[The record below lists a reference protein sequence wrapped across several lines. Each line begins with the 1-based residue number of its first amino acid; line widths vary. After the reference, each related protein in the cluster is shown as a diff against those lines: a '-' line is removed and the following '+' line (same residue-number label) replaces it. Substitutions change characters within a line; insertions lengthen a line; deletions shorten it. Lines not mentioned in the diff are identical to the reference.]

1 MTSAPADPSGSRG
14 FPDDPEL
21 AGRAREL
28 LEKIASQPRF
38 AGSESEKRARQL
50 CSTLLEAQGMTVS
63 GREFAFSE
71 FPGRYGAPLIGF
83 LWLVTALL
91 TRHVYLRHG
100 GAGPAV
106 ASLIIGLAVSGVL
119 GKWLTR
125 DGTARVRWMK
135 SRSSNLIASR
145 GQPEIWL
152 VAHLDSKSQ
161 TIPMIARIFCLVAA
175 AAALAVL
182 ALSLTL
188 EWMGVSVTGGGGS
201 GTLSIAPTLAVIAA
215 ATAVP
220 VILCLVRDNS
230 PGAVDNASGVIAVIL
245 ATTLLRSQAN
255 LGVILTS
262 GEELGLAGARAHVET
277 RTDRAIAINCDTIDD
292 GGRFLCMARRTSR
305 GAATAAIVRAAK
317 RVGLPL
323 RVRGIIPGILADSI
337 AFADA
342 GWDTLTLSRGNI
354 ATLARVHTSSDTR
367 ERLNGTGIAQA
378 AYLLAATVE
387 ELR

>member
-1 MTSAPADPSGSRG
+1 L
-14 FPDDPEL
+14 PDDPEL
-21 AGRAREL
+21 AGRARDL
-28 LEKIASQPRF
+28 LKEIASQPRF

-50 CSTLLEAQGMTVS
+50 CGALLEAQGLTVS
-63 GREFAFSE
+63 ERGFAFSA

-83 LWLVTALL
+83 LWLVAALL
-91 TRHVYLRHG
+91 TRHAYLRHG
-100 GAGPAV
+100 GAGPAT
-106 ASLIIGLAVSGVL
+106 AILISGLAVSGVL

-125 DGTARVRWMK
+125 DGTGRLRLMK
-135 SRSSNLIASR
+135 SRSSNLIATR

-175 AAALAVL
+175 VTAFALLSL
-182 ALSLTL
+182 ALTL
-188 EWMGVSVTGGGGS
+188 EWMGVSVHAGS
-201 GTLSIAPTLAVIAA
+201 GNSSTAPLLAMIAA
-215 ATAVP
+215 ATTVP

-245 ATTLLRSQAN
+245 ATTLLRSQAD

-262 GEELGLAGARAHVET
+262 GEELGLAGARAHVVT
-277 RTDRAIAINCDTIDD
+277 HSSRAIAINCDTIDD

-305 GAATAAIVRAAK
+305 GAATAAIVRVAK

-342 GWDTLTLSRGNI
+342 GWDSLTLSRGNI

-367 ERLNGTGIAQA
+367 ERLDGTGIAQA

>member
-1 MTSAPADPSGSRG
+1 MTSAPADPLRG

-38 AGSESEKRARQL
+38 AGSEGEKRARQL

-63 GREFAFSE
+63 EREFAFSA

-91 TRHVYLRHG
+91 TRHLYLRHG
-100 GAGPAV
+100 GAGPAM
-106 ASLIIGLAVSGVL
+106 AILIPGLAISAAL

-125 DGTARVRWMK
+125 SGTARLRWMK

-161 TIPMIARIFCLVAA
+161 TIPMIARISCLAA
-175 AAALAVL
+175 AAAAFALLAF
-182 ALSLTL
+182 SITL
-188 EWMGVSVTGGGGS
+188 EWMGVSVHAGS
-201 GTLSIAPTLAVIAA
+201 GNSSTAPLLAVIAA
-215 ATAVP
+215 VTTVP
-220 VILCLVRDNS
+220 VILCLIRDTS

-245 ATTLLRSQAN
+245 ATTLLRSQAD

-277 RTDRAIAINCDTIDD
+277 HTDRAIAINCDTIDD

-323 RVRGIIPGILADSI
+323 HVRGIIPGILADSI

-342 GWDTLTLSRGNI
+342 GWDSLTLSRGNI

-367 ERLNGTGIAQA
+367 ERLDGAGIAQA

>member
-1 MTSAPADPSGSRG
+1 MTSAPGNPSGSRG
-14 FPDDPEL
+14 LPDDPEL
-21 AGRAREL
+21 AGRARDL
-28 LEKIASQPRF
+28 LKEIASQPRF

-50 CSTLLEAQGMTVS
+50 CGALLEAQGMTVS
-63 GREFAFSE
+63 EREFAFSA

-91 TRHVYLRHG
+91 TRHAYLRHG
-100 GAGPAV
+100 GAGPAT
-106 ASLIIGLAVSGVL
+106 AILISGLAVSGVL

-125 DGTARVRWMK
+125 DGTGRFRWMK
-135 SRSSNLIASR
+135 SRSSNLIATR

-175 AAALAVL
+175 VTAFALLSL
-182 ALSLTL
+182 ALTL
-188 EWMGVSVTGGGGS
+188 EWMGVSVHAGS
-201 GTLSIAPTLAVIAA
+201 GNSSTAPLLAMIAA
-215 ATAVP
+215 ATTVP

-245 ATTLLRSQAN
+245 ATTLLRSQAD

-277 RTDRAIAINCDTIDD
+277 HTDRAIAINCDTVDD

-342 GWDTLTLSRGNI
+342 GWDSLTLSRGNI

-367 ERLNGTGIAQA
+367 ERLNGAGIAQA

>member
-1 MTSAPADPSGSRG
+1 MTSAPGDPLRG

-28 LEKIASQPRF
+28 LEKIASQSRF
-38 AGSESEKRARQL
+38 AGSEGEKRARQL

-63 GREFAFSE
+63 EREFAFSA

-91 TRHVYLRHG
+91 TRHLYLRHG
-100 GAGPAV
+100 GAGPAM
-106 ASLIIGLAVSGVL
+106 AILIPGLAVSAAL

-125 DGTARVRWMK
+125 DGTARLRWMK

-175 AAALAVL
+175 AVAFALL
-182 ALSLTL
+182 AFSITL
-188 EWMGVSVTGGGGS
+188 EWMGVSVHAGS
-201 GTLSIAPTLAVIAA
+201 GNSSTAPLLAVIAA
-215 ATAVP
+215 VTTVP
-220 VILCLVRDNS
+220 VILCLIRDTS

-245 ATTLLRSQAN
+245 ATTLLRSQAD
-255 LGVILTS
+255 LGVIFTS

-277 RTDRAIAINCDTIDD
+277 HTDRAIAINCDTIDD

-317 RVGLPL
+317 RIGLPL

-342 GWDTLTLSRGNI
+342 GWDSLTLSRGNI

-367 ERLNGTGIAQA
+367 ERLDGAGIAQA

>member
-1 MTSAPADPSGSRG
+1 MTSAPADPLRG

-28 LEKIASQPRF
+28 LQQIASQSRF
-38 AGSESEKRARQL
+38 TGSESEKKARQL
-50 CSTLLEAQGMTVS
+50 CATLLEAQGMTVRE
-63 GREFAFSE
+63 REFVFSE
-71 FPGRYGAPLIGF
+71 FPGRYGAPLIGL

-91 TRHVYLRHG
+91 ARHVYLRHG
-100 GAGPAV
+100 GAGPATAILV
-106 ASLIIGLAVSGVL
+106 PGLAVSAAL

-125 DGTARVRWMK
+125 DGTARFRWMK

-145 GQPEIWL
+145 GQPKTWL

-161 TIPMIARIFCLVAA
+161 TIPMIVRILCLVAA
-175 AAALAVL
+175 ATAFAVL
-182 ALSLTL
+182 ALSVTL
-188 EWMGVSVTGGGGS
+188 EWIGVGVIGGPGTSSV
-201 GTLSIAPTLAVIAA
+201 APTLALIAA
-215 ATAVP
+215 ATTVP
-220 VILCLVRDNS
+220 VILCLIRDGS

-245 ATTLLRSQAN
+245 ATTLLRSQAD

-262 GEELGLAGARAHVET
+262 GEELGLAGARAHVVT
-277 RTDRAIAINCDTIDD
+277 HPDRAIAINCDTIDD
-292 GGRFLCMARRTSR
+292 GGRFLCMVRRTSR
-305 GAATAAIVRAAK
+305 EAATAATAAIVRAAK
-317 RVGLPL
+317 RAGLPL

-342 GWDTLTLSRGNI
+342 GWDSLTLSRGNT